1 MARDKGKGR
10 ADEGLFLGDSSAE
23 KDKEEE
29 KEKTKGKG
37 KEKGKQPEEEVK
49 PPKLVTLYGP
59 DGATREN
66 VVLDRLVSLFIYFL
80 GKWSFLTNPIGL

>member
-23 KDKEEE
+23 KE
-29 KEKTKGKG
+29 KEKAKA
-37 KEKGKQPEEEVK
+37 KGKQPEEQVK

-59 DGATREN
+59 EGATREN
-66 VVLDRLVSLFIYFL
+66 VVLDKLVSSFFIYFL
-80 GKWSFLTNPIGL
+80 GEMGF